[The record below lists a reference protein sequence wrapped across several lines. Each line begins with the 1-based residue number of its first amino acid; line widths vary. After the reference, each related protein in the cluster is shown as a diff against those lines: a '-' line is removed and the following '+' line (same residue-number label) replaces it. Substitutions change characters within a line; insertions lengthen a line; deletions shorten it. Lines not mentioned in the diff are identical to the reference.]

1 MYFMGCT
8 RLAWYTAAIFFLC
21 RIDSVW
27 IRQDNRPKILAVWM
41 YLCFAFV
48 FVFSFLLS
56 YIFFYGL
63 FFCSFS
69 LSQLDKIVKEKET
82 QFNEEKNNMWK
93 ELTEAFQKVVFFFIA
108 VGRTNCCTVYYKL
121 RCTSS

>member
-1 MYFMGCT
+1 M
-8 RLAWYTAAIFFLC
+8 
-21 RIDSVW
+21 W
-27 IRQDNRPKILAVWM
+27 IRQDNRPKILAVCRM

-48 FVFSFLLS
+48 FCFSFLLS
-56 YIFFYGL
+56 FFIYGF

-93 ELTEAFQKVVFFFIA
+93 ELTEAFQKVVIV
-108 VGRTNCCTVYYKL
+108 VGRTDCCSVY
-121 RCTSS
+121 